1 MSTANLDAYNLS
13 QVDVNGLIR
22 EDVMNKIWDI
32 SKIPLP
38 FTDMIG
44 TGSHGNEHKEW
55 TQDELQAVN
64 VNNATIDGDDID
76 QDDTNTGLRVGN
88 HSQTSVKEVK
98 VSTRAIESNTIG
110 RANELSYQVTM
121 RQQELKR
128 DMEAQMLTNQASV
141 PGTDSV
147 AGISAGLNAWIASN
161 AIGGV
166 GFVAGGFQTGTGIVN
181 AATLGTPEALT
192 EEKVRDTAQAVYQE
206 GGNPTIA
213 MCVPSVARGFSEYL
227 FTSSARVAT
236 LTAETNQKGPAKAV
250 GSVSTFIGDFG
261 LVLEI
266 TPNRLQQN
274 TATDAST
281 MFLIDSEHLEQSF
294 LHSPRVEPLAKTGLS
309 DKRLMS
315 ADYTLC
321 VGNEK
326 GLGAINDIDNNAP
339 VTQV

>member
-1 MSTANLDAYNLS
+1 MSTANLDAFNLS

-22 EDVMNKIWDI
+22 EDVMEKIWDI

-55 TQDELQAVN
+55 TQDALQAVSTTN
-64 VNNATIDGDDID
+64 KTVDGADID

-98 VSTRAIESNTIG
+98 VSTRAVESNVIG
-110 RANELSYQVTM
+110 RANELSYQVMM

-128 DMEAQMLTNQASV
+128 DMEAQMLTNLVSI

-147 AGISAGLNAWIASN
+147 AGQSAGLNAWIATN
-161 AIGGV
+161 AIGGL
-166 GFVAGGFQTGTGIVN
+166 GFAAGGFNTGTGIVD
-181 AATLGTPEALT
+181 AATLGTAEALT
-192 EEKVRDTAQAVYQE
+192 EEKVRDVAQSVYQE
-206 GGNPTIA
+206 GGDPTIM
-213 MCVPSVARGFSEYL
+213 MCVPKVARGFSSYL
-227 FTSSARVAT
+227 FDETARVAT

-266 TPNRLQQN
+266 TPNRLQQDVAADTS
-274 TATDAST
+274 TA
-281 MFLIDSEHLEQSF
+281 FLLDTSHLEQSF
-294 LHSPRVEPLAKTGLS
+294 LHAPRVESLAKTGLS

-315 ADYTLC
+315 VDYTLC

-339 VTQV
+339 VTLS